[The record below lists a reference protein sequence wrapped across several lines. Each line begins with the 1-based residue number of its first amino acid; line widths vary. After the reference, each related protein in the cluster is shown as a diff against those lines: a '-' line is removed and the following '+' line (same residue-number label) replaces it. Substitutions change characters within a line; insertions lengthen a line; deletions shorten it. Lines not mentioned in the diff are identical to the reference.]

1 MSDGKESS
9 EPSMES
15 RKFSKRIAAL
25 ADYSKSKIQSG
36 AVDLTARV
44 RDFRAKSAIDA
55 VLEAPDRFK
64 REWQKHGATGAIT
77 KFPIATIVVFLLL
90 TAFFVSQSGFLD
102 DTRFDDEPGEPA
114 LNVNGDLEV
123 YLPEGSQVAELIAL
137 VEDDW
142 STNVMI
148 IYVESGTRNITDQRI
163 LQEMSYVEK
172 QLNPYLSD
180 SVNDDVIYILSLSTV
195 LKEVN
200 LKSLVDDINGYL
212 KILNSDKQLLK
223 VLKDELNEIKDN
235 FATPRK
241 TEIQKHDIEEVDTED
256 LIVEEDV
263 VITVSH
269 QGYIKRVLK
278 SSYKVQKRG
287 GKGKNAMT
295 TRDEDFLEQVFAA
308 TTRDTILFF
317 TSVGKVYSMKAY
329 ELPAGTPTSR
339 GKAIVNLIP
348 ISKNEKISSILTLP
362 KDIGD
367 FENYNLVFA
376 TSLGNIR
383 KNKLKDVAM
392 SGTRKLARTGKTA
405 IKLKTGDRLIGVIS
419 VIENDDVQL
428 ATTNGK
434 SIRFATKD
442 LREFSGLGSAGVRG
456 IKLAKDDKVVSICS
470 LVHNKISI
478 DVRESYLKAKNEAKK
493 DASKMNKKF
502 QELAESEEYL
512 LSITENGYGKLSSA
526 YEYRITNRGG
536 SGVTNITITPKNGR
550 VVQSLKVNLDDNIA
564 LISDSGKL
572 LRCNVGENIR
582 VVGRVSQGVS
592 VFKVDSKE
600 KIVSVARLED

>member
-1 MSDGKESS
+1 MVNNKTIEGVNDIRDESNKEGVRVVIELKSSAVPEIIKNQLFQYTPLKTSFSSNMLALKETKPMTVTLHDGLSHFIDF
-9 EPSMES
+9 
-15 RKFSKRIAAL
+15 RKDVITKRTVFKLNKAIEKANILIGLAIAVNNIDSIIEL
-25 ADYSKSKIQSG
+25 IKKSKNPAEAKSKLLATKWNVKSNITQYIKLINPSFK
-36 AVDLTARV
+36 ASANKISLDEEQAKAILELILQKLTALE
-44 RDFRAKSAIDA
+44 RD
-55 VLEAPDRFK
+55 
-64 REWQKHGATGAIT
+64 
-77 KFPIATIVVFLLL
+77 
-90 TAFFVSQSGFLD
+90 
-102 DTRFDDEPGEPA
+102 
-114 LNVNGDLEV
+114 DLF
-123 YLPEGSQVAELIAL
+123 
-137 VEDDW
+137 
-142 STNVMI
+142 N
-148 IYVESGTRNITDQRI
+148 
-163 LQEMSYVEK
+163 
-172 QLNPYLSD
+172 
-180 SVNDDVIYILSLSTV
+180 
-195 LKEVN
+195 N
-200 LKSLVDDINGYL
+200 LKSLVDDINNYL
-212 KILNSDKQLLK
+212 KILNSNKQLLK
-223 VLKDELNEIKDN
+223 VLKDELNEIKNN
-235 FATPRK
+235 FATHRK
-241 TEIQKHDIEEVDTED
+241 TEIQKHDIEDVDTED

-263 VITVSH
+263 VVTVSH
-269 QGYIKRVLK
+269 QGYIKLVLK

-434 SIRFATKD
+434 SIRFATAD

-456 IKLAKDDKVVSICS
+456 IKLAKDDKVVSISS
-470 LVHNKISI
+470 LLHNKISI

-493 DASKMNKKF
+493 DPSKMNKKF
-502 QELAESEEYL
+502 KELSESE
-512 LSITENGYGKLSSA
+512 
-526 YEYRITNRGG
+526 
-536 SGVTNITITPKNGR
+536 
-550 VVQSLKVNLDDNIA
+550 
-564 LISDSGKL
+564 
-572 LRCNVGENIR
+572 
-582 VVGRVSQGVS
+582 
-592 VFKVDSKE
+592 
-600 KIVSVARLED
+600 

>member
-1 MSDGKESS
+1 MIKEYDRSNVPN
-9 EPSMES
+9 ERVYNILQTES
-15 RKFSKRIAAL
+15 VPDELR
-25 ADYSKSKIQSG
+25 SKIAQIRKQ
-36 AVDLTARV
+36 VKQDLA
-44 RDFRAKSAIDA
+44 
-55 VLEAPDRFK
+55 
-64 REWQKHGATGAIT
+64 GATFNKEQSFFN
-77 KFPIATIVVFLLL
+77 KFDN
-90 TAFFVSQSGFLD
+90 S
-102 DTRFDDEPGEPA
+102 
-114 LNVNGDLEV
+114 
-123 YLPEGSQVAELIAL
+123 
-137 VEDDW
+137 
-142 STNVMI
+142 
-148 IYVESGTRNITDQRI
+148 
-163 LQEMSYVEK
+163 K
-172 QLNPYLSD
+172 KSD
-180 SVNDDVIYILSLSTV
+180 SDFIADESFIPSDDVGIKKLDIFDGMDSIVINRGAMKNIVDDFSRFYNQYKDKLTGNSKKSIEMLNETFKETKNIHRYDEASIELATRYLILETS
-195 LKEVN
+195 
-200 LKSLVDDINGYL
+200 LKSETDHE
-212 KILNSDKQLLK
+212 LLK
-223 VLKDELNEIKDN
+223 VLKSELTEIKDN
-235 FATPRK
+235 FSTDRK
-241 TEIQKHDIEEVDTED
+241 TEIQKHDIEDIDTED
-256 LIVEEDV
+256 LIIEEDV
-263 VITVSH
+263 VVTVSH

-287 GKGKNAMT
+287 GKGKKAMT

-348 ISKNEKISSILTLP
+348 ITKNEKISSILTLP
-362 KDIGD
+362 KDIDD

-392 SGTRKLARTGKTA
+392 SGSRKLSRTGKTA

-456 IKLAKDDKVVSICS
+456 IKLAKDDKVVSVCS
-470 LVHNKISI
+470 LLHNKISI

-493 DASKMNKKF
+493 DISKINNKFK
-502 QELAESEEYL
+502 ELANTEEYL

-536 SGVTNITITPKNGR
+536 SGVTNITVTPKNGR
-550 VVQSLKVNLDDNIA
+550 VIQSLKVNLDDNIA
-564 LISDSGKL
+564 LISDTGKL
-572 LRCNVGENIR
+572 LRCNVGDNIR

-592 VFKVDSKE
+592 VFKVDANE

>member
-1 MSDGKESS
+1 MLALKETKPMTVTLHDGLSHFIDL
-9 EPSMES
+9 
-15 RKFSKRIAAL
+15 RKDVITKRTVFKLNKAREKANILIGLAIAVNNIDSIIEL
-25 ADYSKSKIQSG
+25 IKKSKNPAEAKSKLLATKWNVKSNITQYIKLINPSFK
-36 AVDLTARV
+36 ASASKISLDEEQAKAILELRLQKLTALE
-44 RDFRAKSAIDA
+44 RD
-55 VLEAPDRFK
+55 
-64 REWQKHGATGAIT
+64 
-77 KFPIATIVVFLLL
+77 
-90 TAFFVSQSGFLD
+90 
-102 DTRFDDEPGEPA
+102 
-114 LNVNGDLEV
+114 DLF
-123 YLPEGSQVAELIAL
+123 
-137 VEDDW
+137 
-142 STNVMI
+142 N
-148 IYVESGTRNITDQRI
+148 
-163 LQEMSYVEK
+163 
-172 QLNPYLSD
+172 
-180 SVNDDVIYILSLSTV
+180 
-195 LKEVN
+195 N
-200 LKSLVDDINGYL
+200 LKSLVDDINNYL
-212 KILNSDKQLLK
+212 KILNSNKQLLK
-223 VLKDELNEIKDN
+223 VLKDELNEIKNN

-241 TEIQKHDIEEVDTED
+241 TEIQKHDIEDVDTED

-263 VITVSH
+263 VVTVSH

-317 TSVGKVYSMKAY
+317 TSVGNVYSMKAY

-434 SIRFATKD
+434 SIRFATAD

-456 IKLAKDDKVVSICS
+456 IKLAKDDKVVSISS
-470 LVHNKISI
+470 LLHNKISI

-493 DASKMNKKF
+493 DPSKMNKKF
-502 QELAESEEYL
+502 KELSESEEYL

-550 VVQSLKVNLDDNIA
+550 VVQSLKINLDDNIA

-572 LRCNVGENIR
+572 LRCNIGENIR
-582 VVGRVSQGVS
+582 VVGRVYQGVS
-592 VFKVDSKE
+592 VFKLDAKE

>member
-1 MSDGKESS
+1 MLALKETKPLTVTLKDGLSHFIDFRRDVITKRTVYKLNKAREKANILIGLSIAVNNIDAVIDLIKKSKTPAEAKEKLLATKWSVKSNIVEYIKLINSS
-9 EPSMES
+9 FKSTT
-15 RKFSKRIAAL
+15 
-25 ADYSKSKIQSG
+25 SKIQLDEEQ
-36 AVDLTARV
+36 AKAILELRLQKLTALE
-44 RDFRAKSAIDA
+44 RD
-55 VLEAPDRFK
+55 
-64 REWQKHGATGAIT
+64 
-77 KFPIATIVVFLLL
+77 
-90 TAFFVSQSGFLD
+90 
-102 DTRFDDEPGEPA
+102 
-114 LNVNGDLEV
+114 DLF
-123 YLPEGSQVAELIAL
+123 
-137 VEDDW
+137 
-142 STNVMI
+142 N
-148 IYVESGTRNITDQRI
+148 
-163 LQEMSYVEK
+163 
-172 QLNPYLSD
+172 
-180 SVNDDVIYILSLSTV
+180 
-195 LKEVN
+195 N
-200 LKSLVDDINGYL
+200 LKSLIEDINEYL
-212 KILNSDKQLLK
+212 KILNSEKQLLK
-223 VLKDELNEIKDN
+223 VLKNELIEVKDN

-241 TEIQKHDIEEVDTED
+241 TEIQKHDIEAIDTED
-256 LIVEEDV
+256 LIVEEDI

-287 GKGKNAMT
+287 GKGKMAMT

-329 ELPAGTPTSR
+329 ELPAGTPTSK

-348 ISKNEKISSILTLP
+348 ITKTEKISSILTLP
-362 KDIGD
+362 KDMDD
-367 FENYNLVFA
+367 FDNYNLVFA

-383 KNKLKDVAM
+383 KNKLIDVAM
-392 SGTRKLARTGKTA
+392 SGSRKLSRSGKTA

-419 VIENDDVQL
+419 VQDVDDVQM

-442 LREFSGLGSAGVRG
+442 LREFTGLGSAGVRG

-470 LVHNKISI
+470 LLHNKISI
-478 DVRESYLKAKNEAKK
+478 DVRESYLKARSDAKK
-493 DASKMNKKF
+493 DLNKINPKF
-502 QELAESEEYL
+502 KELAQREEYL

-550 VVQSLKVNLDDNIA
+550 VIQSLKVNLDDNIA
-564 LISDSGKL
+564 LISDTGKL

-592 VFKVDSKE
+592 VFKVADKE

>member
-1 MSDGKESS
+1 MLALKETKPMTVTLHDGLSHFIDF
-9 EPSMES
+9 
-15 RKFSKRIAAL
+15 RKDVITKRTVFKLNKAREKANILIGLAIAVNNIDSIIEL
-25 ADYSKSKIQSG
+25 IKKSKNPAEAKSKLLATKWNVKSNITQYIKLINPSFK
-36 AVDLTARV
+36 ASASKISLDEEQAKAILELRLQKLTALE
-44 RDFRAKSAIDA
+44 RD
-55 VLEAPDRFK
+55 
-64 REWQKHGATGAIT
+64 
-77 KFPIATIVVFLLL
+77 
-90 TAFFVSQSGFLD
+90 
-102 DTRFDDEPGEPA
+102 
-114 LNVNGDLEV
+114 DLF
-123 YLPEGSQVAELIAL
+123 
-137 VEDDW
+137 
-142 STNVMI
+142 N
-148 IYVESGTRNITDQRI
+148 
-163 LQEMSYVEK
+163 
-172 QLNPYLSD
+172 
-180 SVNDDVIYILSLSTV
+180 
-195 LKEVN
+195 N
-200 LKSLVDDINGYL
+200 LKSLVDDINNYL
-212 KILNSDKQLLK
+212 KILNSNKQLLK
-223 VLKDELNEIKDN
+223 VLKDELNEIKNN

-241 TEIQKHDIEEVDTED
+241 TEIQKHDIEDVDTED

-263 VITVSH
+263 VVTVSH

-295 TRDEDFLEQVFAA
+295 TRDEDFLKQVFAA

-434 SIRFATKD
+434 SIRFATAD

-456 IKLAKDDKVVSICS
+456 IKLAKDDKVVSISS
-470 LVHNKISI
+470 LLHNKISI

-493 DASKMNKKF
+493 DPSKMNKKF
-502 QELAESEEYL
+502 KELSESEEYL

-550 VVQSLKVNLDDNIA
+550 VVQSLKINLDDNIA

-572 LRCNVGENIR
+572 LRCNIGENIR

-592 VFKVDSKE
+592 VFKLDAKE

>member
-1 MSDGKESS
+1 MGS
-9 EPSMES
+9 ETC
-15 RKFSKRIAAL
+15 I
-25 ADYSKSKIQSG
+25 
-36 AVDLTARV
+36 
-44 RDFRAKSAIDA
+44 RDR
-55 VLEAPDRFK
+55 
-64 REWQKHGATGAIT
+64 
-77 KFPIATIVVFLLL
+77 
-90 TAFFVSQSGFLD
+90 
-102 DTRFDDEPGEPA
+102 
-114 LNVNGDLEV
+114 
-123 YLPEGSQVAELIAL
+123 
-137 VEDDW
+137 
-142 STNVMI
+142 
-148 IYVESGTRNITDQRI
+148 
-163 LQEMSYVEK
+163 
-172 QLNPYLSD
+172 
-180 SVNDDVIYILSLSTV
+180 
-195 LKEVN
+195 
-200 LKSLVDDINGYL
+200 
-212 KILNSDKQLLK
+212 
-223 VLKDELNEIKDN
+223 
-235 FATPRK
+235 
-241 TEIQKHDIEEVDTED
+241 
-256 LIVEEDV
+256 
-263 VITVSH
+263 
-269 QGYIKRVLK
+269 
-278 SSYKVQKRG
+278 
-287 GKGKNAMT
+287 
-295 TRDEDFLEQVFAA
+295 
-308 TTRDTILFF
+308 
-317 TSVGKVYSMKAY
+317 
-329 ELPAGTPTSR
+329 
-339 GKAIVNLIP
+339 
-348 ISKNEKISSILTLP
+348 P

-392 SGTRKLARTGKTA
+392 SGTRKLARSGKTA

-470 LVHNKISI
+470 LLHNKISI

-493 DASKMNKKF
+493 DSSKMNKKF
-502 QELAESEEYL
+502 QELAENEEYL

>member
-1 MSDGKESS
+1 MC
-9 EPSMES
+9 
-15 RKFSKRIAAL
+15 I
-25 ADYSKSKIQSG
+25 
-36 AVDLTARV
+36 
-44 RDFRAKSAIDA
+44 RDR
-55 VLEAPDRFK
+55 
-64 REWQKHGATGAIT
+64 
-77 KFPIATIVVFLLL
+77 
-90 TAFFVSQSGFLD
+90 
-102 DTRFDDEPGEPA
+102 
-114 LNVNGDLEV
+114 
-123 YLPEGSQVAELIAL
+123 
-137 VEDDW
+137 
-142 STNVMI
+142 
-148 IYVESGTRNITDQRI
+148 
-163 LQEMSYVEK
+163 
-172 QLNPYLSD
+172 
-180 SVNDDVIYILSLSTV
+180 
-195 LKEVN
+195 
-200 LKSLVDDINGYL
+200 
-212 KILNSDKQLLK
+212 LLK
-223 VLKDELNEIKDN
+223 VLKDELNEIKNN

-241 TEIQKHDIEEVDTED
+241 TEIQKHDIEDVDTED

-263 VITVSH
+263 VVTVSH

-434 SIRFATKD
+434 SIRFATAD

-456 IKLAKDDKVVSICS
+456 IKLAKDDKVVSISS
-470 LVHNKISI
+470 LLHNKISI

-493 DASKMNKKF
+493 DPSKMNKKF
-502 QELAESEEYL
+502 KELSESEEYL

-550 VVQSLKVNLDDNIA
+550 VVQSLKINLDDNIA

-572 LRCNVGENIR
+572 LRCNIGENIR

-592 VFKVDSKE
+592 VFKLDAKE

>member
-1 MSDGKESS
+1 
-9 EPSMES
+9 
-15 RKFSKRIAAL
+15 
-25 ADYSKSKIQSG
+25 
-36 AVDLTARV
+36 
-44 RDFRAKSAIDA
+44 
-55 VLEAPDRFK
+55 
-64 REWQKHGATGAIT
+64 
-77 KFPIATIVVFLLL
+77 VV
-90 TAFFVSQSGFLD
+90 
-102 DTRFDDEPGEPA
+102 
-114 LNVNGDLEV
+114 
-123 YLPEGSQVAELIAL
+123 
-137 VEDDW
+137 
-142 STNVMI
+142 
-148 IYVESGTRNITDQRI
+148 
-163 LQEMSYVEK
+163 
-172 QLNPYLSD
+172 
-180 SVNDDVIYILSLSTV
+180 
-195 LKEVN
+195 
-200 LKSLVDDINGYL
+200 
-212 KILNSDKQLLK
+212 
-223 VLKDELNEIKDN
+223 
-235 FATPRK
+235 
-241 TEIQKHDIEEVDTED
+241 
-256 LIVEEDV
+256 
-263 VITVSH
+263 TVSH

-434 SIRFATKD
+434 SIRFATAD

-456 IKLAKDDKVVSICS
+456 IKLAKDDKVVSISS
-470 LVHNKISI
+470 LLHNKISI

-493 DASKMNKKF
+493 DPSKMNKKF
-502 QELAESEEYL
+502 KELSESEEYL

-550 VVQSLKVNLDDNIA
+550 VVQSLKINLDDNIA

-572 LRCNVGENIR
+572 LRCNIGENIR

-592 VFKVDSKE
+592 VFKLDAKE

>member
-1 MSDGKESS
+1 MLALKETKPMTVTLHDGLSHFIDF
-9 EPSMES
+9 
-15 RKFSKRIAAL
+15 RKDVITKRTVFKLNKAREKANILIGLAIAVNNIDSIIEL
-25 ADYSKSKIQSG
+25 IKKSKNPAEAKSKLLATKWNVKSNITQYIKLINPSFK
-36 AVDLTARV
+36 ASASKISLDEEQAKAILELRLQKLTALE
-44 RDFRAKSAIDA
+44 RD
-55 VLEAPDRFK
+55 
-64 REWQKHGATGAIT
+64 
-77 KFPIATIVVFLLL
+77 
-90 TAFFVSQSGFLD
+90 
-102 DTRFDDEPGEPA
+102 
-114 LNVNGDLEV
+114 DLF
-123 YLPEGSQVAELIAL
+123 
-137 VEDDW
+137 
-142 STNVMI
+142 N
-148 IYVESGTRNITDQRI
+148 
-163 LQEMSYVEK
+163 
-172 QLNPYLSD
+172 
-180 SVNDDVIYILSLSTV
+180 
-195 LKEVN
+195 N
-200 LKSLVDDINGYL
+200 LKSLVDDINNYL
-212 KILNSDKQLLK
+212 KILNSNKQLLK
-223 VLKDELNEIKDN
+223 VLKDELNEIKNN

-241 TEIQKHDIEEVDTED
+241 TEIQKHDIENVDTED

-263 VITVSH
+263 VVTVSH

-367 FENYNLVFA
+367 FEDYNLVFA

-434 SIRFATKD
+434 SIRFATAD

-456 IKLAKDDKVVSICS
+456 IKLAKDDKVVSISS
-470 LVHNKISI
+470 LLHNKISI

-493 DASKMNKKF
+493 DPSKMNKKF
-502 QELAESEEYL
+502 KELSESEEYL

-550 VVQSLKVNLDDNIA
+550 VVQSLKINLDDNIA

-572 LRCNVGENIR
+572 LRCNIGENIR

-592 VFKVDSKE
+592 VFKLDAKE

>member
-1 MSDGKESS
+1 MNNIDAVIDLIKKSKTPAEAKEKLLATKWSVKSNIVEYIKLINSS
-9 EPSMES
+9 FKSTT
-15 RKFSKRIAAL
+15 
-25 ADYSKSKIQSG
+25 SKIQLDEEQ
-36 AVDLTARV
+36 AKAILELRLQKLTALE
-44 RDFRAKSAIDA
+44 RD
-55 VLEAPDRFK
+55 
-64 REWQKHGATGAIT
+64 
-77 KFPIATIVVFLLL
+77 
-90 TAFFVSQSGFLD
+90 
-102 DTRFDDEPGEPA
+102 
-114 LNVNGDLEV
+114 DLF
-123 YLPEGSQVAELIAL
+123 
-137 VEDDW
+137 
-142 STNVMI
+142 N
-148 IYVESGTRNITDQRI
+148 
-163 LQEMSYVEK
+163 
-172 QLNPYLSD
+172 
-180 SVNDDVIYILSLSTV
+180 
-195 LKEVN
+195 N
-200 LKSLVDDINGYL
+200 LKSLIEDINEYL
-212 KILNSDKQLLK
+212 KILNSEKQLLK
-223 VLKDELNEIKDN
+223 VLKNELIEVKDN

-241 TEIQKHDIEEVDTED
+241 TEIQKHDIEAIDTED
-256 LIVEEDV
+256 LIVEEDI

-287 GKGKNAMT
+287 GKGKMAMT

-329 ELPAGTPTSR
+329 ELPAGTPTSK

-348 ISKNEKISSILTLP
+348 ITKTEKISSILTLP
-362 KDIGD
+362 KDMDD
-367 FENYNLVFA
+367 FDNYNLVFA

-383 KNKLKDVAM
+383 KNKLIDVAM
-392 SGTRKLARTGKTA
+392 SGSRKLSRSGKTA

-419 VIENDDVQL
+419 VQDVDDVQM

-442 LREFSGLGSAGVRG
+442 LREFTGLGSAGVRG

-470 LVHNKISI
+470 LLHNKISI
-478 DVRESYLKAKNEAKK
+478 DVRESYLKARSDAKK
-493 DASKMNKKF
+493 DLHKTNPKF
-502 QELAESEEYL
+502 KELAQREEYL

-550 VVQSLKVNLDDNIA
+550 VIQSLKVNLDDNIA
-564 LISDSGKL
+564 LISDTGKL

-592 VFKVDSKE
+592 VFKVADKE